1 MPTQSTANR
10 VNDAPVD
17 GRCDFDFFFGSW
29 DVSHRRLQRRLAGD
43 GNWDVFGG
51 TCAVRP
57 LLGGLGNVDDNVIEL
72 PGGAY
77 RAATV
82 RTFDPATR
90 QWSIWWID
98 GRNPLTIDVPMRGNP
113 ALLFLAA
120 GVYLV
125 VALAIGLWIS
135 TLVETQQQA
144 MFVTFFVLMIYLLM
158 SGLFTPV
165 ESMPEWVQVASLL
178 NPVRHFVT
186 ISRAILI
193 KGAGVSEIATPLGV
207 LAVYGV
213 VVLGLAIRQYN
224 KTAA

>member
-29 DVSHRRLQRRLAGD
+29 DVSHRRLQRRLEGD

-82 RTFDPATR
+82 RTLDPATR

-98 GRNPLTIDVPMRGNP
+98 GRNPLTIDVPMRGTFTDGVGT
-113 ALLFLAA
+113 FLCED
-120 GVYLV
+120 VFDNRPIRV
-125 VALAIGLWIS
+125 RFLWSGITHNTARWEQAFS
-135 TLVETQQQA
+135 ADDGTSWETNWVMEFARQA
-144 MFVTFFVLMIYLLM
+144 
-158 SGLFTPV
+158 
-165 ESMPEWVQVASLL
+165 
-178 NPVRHFVT
+178 
-186 ISRAILI
+186 
-193 KGAGVSEIATPLGV
+193 
-207 LAVYGV
+207 
-213 VVLGLAIRQYN
+213 
-224 KTAA
+224 